1 MDSNIEV
8 NFSDTDKLILQ
19 TYKTLSAGLAEYLGE
34 GCEIVLHSLENLEQS
49 VIAIFNGQHTGRRVG
64 SPVTDLALQM
74 LSRIEEGGQQDF
86 ISYFNRNKNGEPL
99 KSTTIVIRGEHDRV
113 IGLLCMNYYLNTS
126 VYSLIQNWG
135 GNEFLVG
142 LSPTE
147 TLASDSDDLIKAAI
161 ENAQELV
168 LSNSNIAVS
177 NRNKEIVALLSE
189 KGIFKLKDSV
199 SQVADSLSISKNTVY
214 LHMRNMNK

>member
-1 MDSNIEV
+1 MN
-8 NFSDTDKLILQ
+8 
-19 TYKTLSAGLAEYLGE
+19 
-34 GCEIVLHSLENLEQS
+34 
-49 VIAIFNGQHTGRRVG
+49 
-64 SPVTDLALQM
+64 
-74 LSRIEEGGQQDF
+74 
-86 ISYFNRNKNGEPL
+86 
-99 KSTTIVIRGEHDRV
+99 STPFVRQYAIVIRGEHDRV

-161 ENAQELV
+161 ENVQELV

-199 SQVADSLSISKNTVY
+199 SQVADALSISKNTVY

>member
-1 MDSNIEV
+1 MDNNKVV
-8 NFSDTDKLILQ
+8 NFSDTDKQILQ

-49 VIAIFNGQHTGRRVG
+49 VIAIFNGQHTGRRIG

-99 KSTTIVIRGEHDRV
+99 KSTTIVIRGEHDRA

-135 GNEFLVG
+135 GNEYLVG

-147 TLASDSDDLIKAAI
+147 NLASDSDDLIKAAI

-168 LSNSNIAVS
+168 LSNANIAVS
-177 NRNKEIVALLSE
+177 NRNKEIVALLYE

-199 SQVADSLSISKNTVY
+199 SQVADALCISKNTVY
-214 LHMRNMNK
+214 LHMRNINK